1 MNGHDHNHAHDH
13 DHGHDHAHDHGH
25 ARPPAEPE
33 FDPAGRSLASALQA
47 SFAILKLAMIAV
59 LLLFALSG
67 AFNVKEGSVAIRL
80 RFGRIAG
87 EPGSEVLAPGG
98 PYFALPRPIDEVLFV
113 PTSAR
118 QVALNDEFWF
128 AVPEADAAKK
138 IDELRDTG
146 KGLAPEVDGSLLTG
160 DRNIVHAKWTLTW
173 KVRAADAALF
183 VQCVGA
189 SPDAAQMMR
198 AGESLVRT
206 AAQRAVVH
214 LAAETGADDLLVSG
228 FSNARVQGSIQ
239 DALDRMRAG
248 IDVTDVTQAEA
259 TPPIAVRAAF
269 KEVTNAQSEKA
280 KSIEDARR
288 EATRILLD
296 AAGTAHEG
304 LDKAIEAYEAARR
317 ARDDEAIRAAETA
330 LFERFAA
337 PDVSGQAAQ
346 TLSGARTYRTR
357 TVSQLRAEADEF
369 QRQLPRYEENA
380 SLFRELRLQELY
392 KEILGGDV
400 EKFYMPAGASVYL
413 ESNRDPR
420 IRKERERQKYRAETK
435 KEE

>member
-1 MNGHDHNHAHDH
+1 MNGHDHDHAHGHDHDH
-13 DHGHDHAHDHGH
+13 DHGHAHEHGH
-25 ARPPAEPE
+25 AHAEAE

-59 LLLFALSG
+59 LVLFALSG
-67 AFNVKEGSVAIRL
+67 AFNVKEGSVAVRL

-138 IDELRDTG
+138 IDELRYTG

-173 KVRAADAALF
+173 KVRASDAAQF

-198 AGESLVRT
+198 AGEALVRT

-214 LAAETGADDLLVSG
+214 LAAESGADDLLVSG
-228 FSNARVQGSIQ
+228 FSNARVQGTIQ

-259 TPPIAVRAAF
+259 TPPLAVRAAF

-288 EATRILLD
+288 DATRILLD

-304 LDKAIEAYEAARR
+304 LDRAIEGYEAARR
-317 ARDDEAIRAAETA
+317 RGDAKAIQIAETA
-330 LFERFAA
+330 LFERFVA

-369 QRQLPRYEENA
+369 QRQLPRYEENP

-400 EKFYMPAGASVYL
+400 EKFYLPAGASVYL

-435 KEE
+435 KDE